1 MQNSIQVVHFLS
13 QYDIYASLKSDTV
26 NRKIIEI
33 LIDELTRSYVES
45 FRKFNFGMMMNFGS
59 YEAEK

>member
-26 NRKIIEI
+26 NRKIIEK
-33 LIDELTRSYVES
+33 LTRSYVES